1 MTVLRCVRC
10 GATRTNCDERGSINA
25 WQTRSSWHRR
35 RGPDPPHERCA
46 LARLLLIPEYG
57 GISQLH
63 ELDAQDAARVLS
75 SSLAIA
81 RAMTNAMPD
90 RRINIGALGN
100 VVPQLH
106 LHHVL
111 RHDEDPAW
119 PGPVWGF
126 GTREPYASDAA
137 VTTCTQW
144 QRILSQLI

>member
-1 MTVLRCVRC
+1 MSAGFILDQRLVDDSLFIGTAEGGQIRLMNEVR
-10 GATRTNCDERGSINA
+10 
-25 WQTRSSWHRR
+25 WPW
-35 RGPDPPHERCA
+35 
-46 LARLLLIPEYG
+46 LLLIPEYV

-63 ELDAQDAARVLS
+63 ELDAMDAARVLS

-111 RHDEDPAW
+111 RHDADPAW
-119 PGPVWGF
+119 PGPVWGY

-137 VTTCTQW
+137 AANCAHW
-144 QRILSQLI
+144 QGILSQLI